1 MKEDRQHVFFTHSL
15 WIYTSRFA
23 KYEVTEI
30 FPSFSELKK
39 IWCIRNVQDLGH
51 YNNDDNDDDDNY
63 KIMIQKK
70 MKTRQMKNPTSFVYH
85 LVACDD

>member
-1 MKEDRQHVFFTHSL
+1 MYLKGNMFNEITKLVLKHFSKKELMKEDRQHVFFTHSL

-30 FPSFSELKK
+30 FPSFNELKK

-51 YNNDDNDDDDNY
+51 YNNDNDDDNY
-63 KIMIQKK
+63 KIMI
-70 MKTRQMKNPTSFVYH
+70 
-85 LVACDD
+85 

>member
-1 MKEDRQHVFFTHSL
+1 MKEERQHVFFTHSL

-39 IWCIRNVQDLGH
+39 IWCIRNVQDFGH
-51 YNNDDNDDDDNY
+51 YNNDDDDDD
-63 KIMIQKK
+63 KQMPLWQRIQC
-70 MKTRQMKNPTSFVYH
+70 FD
-85 LVACDD
+85 AI